1 MFQTYRHTCVYDCL
15 AFIQDYYQ
23 RLLLK
28 TYVRVRLFS
37 KEFNTLKSQ
46 YTKNADTLKS
56 KLYTLTFHFKVIL
69 NPLLP
74 KLISLGREIIT
85 YQPICQ
91 N

>member
-37 KEFNTLKSQ
+37 KEFNTLKSR
-46 YTKNADTLKS
+46 YTKNADTLKC
-56 KLYTLTFHFKVIL
+56 KLYTLTFYFKVRGDGGIEM
-69 NPLLP
+69 LP
-74 KLISLGREIIT
+74 T
-85 YQPICQ
+85 
-91 N
+91 